1 MLTEIQETVQH
12 IAGQVGP
19 SVVGVGRRGP
29 HGSGVVI
36 ADGAVLTNAHNIRGE
51 TVTVTFGDGRTETG
65 QVVAADYD
73 ADLAVVSVDTDN
85 TPTIQNGASEV
96 DLGMPV
102 VALSNPGGLGLRVTV
117 GYVSGTERSFR
128 GPRGRVIK
136 GSLEHTAPLL
146 PGSSGGPVVD
156 RDGRL
161 LGINTNRLGEGF
173 YLAIA
178 SGDHFTATVDRL
190 REGGT
195 SRRVRLGVGVAP
207 NEVVRK
213 LRRSVGLEPVDGLLI
228 RHADQGSPAESA
240 DIREGDVL
248 VALNDMVVN
257 TIDDLFEALG
267 EIEAGST
274 ASAQLIRGV
283 EELTVE
289 VEFPG

>member
-1 MLTEIQETVQH
+1 
-12 IAGQVGP
+12 
-19 SVVGVGRRGP
+19 
-29 HGSGVVI
+29 VI
-36 ADGAVLTNAHNIRGE
+36 ADGTVLTNAHNVRRE
-51 TVTVTFGDGRTETG
+51 TVTVTFSDGRAETG
-65 QVVAADYD
+65 HVLAADFD
-73 ADLAVVSVDTDN
+73 ADLAVVSVETDN
-85 TPTIQNGASEV
+85 TPAVQNGAPEV
-96 DLGMPV
+96 DLGTPL
-102 VALSNPGGLGLRVTV
+102 VALSNPGGMGLRVTV

-156 RDGRL
+156 REGRL

-178 SGDHFTATVDRL
+178 SGEHFTATVDRL

-228 RHADQGSPAESA
+228 RQTDEGSPAESA
-240 DIREGDVL
+240 GIRRGGCYRVGP
-248 VALNDMVVN
+248 
-257 TIDDLFEALG
+257 IDPG
-267 EIEAGST
+267 
-274 ASAQLIRGV
+274 RGR
-283 EELTVE
+283 THRRHRI
-289 VEFPG
+289 PN

>member
-1 MLTEIQETVQH
+1 MLTEIHETVQR
-12 IAGQVGP
+12 IADQVGP

-36 ADGAVLTNAHNIRGE
+36 ADGTVLTNAHNIRRD
-51 TVTVTFGDGRTETG
+51 TVTVTFGDGRTEKG
-65 QVVAADYD
+65 QVVGADYD
-73 ADLAVVSVDTDN
+73 ADLAVVSVDTGD
-85 TPTIQNGASEV
+85 TPVIDTSDSVV
-96 DLGMPV
+96 DLGTPV
-102 VALSNPGGLGLRVTV
+102 VALSNPGGMGLRVTV

-173 YLAIA
+173 YLAIP
-178 SGDHFTATVDRL
+178 SGDHLTETVDRL
-190 REGGT
+190 RKGET
-195 SRRVRLGVGVAP
+195 SSGVRLGVGVAP

-213 LRRSVGLEPVDGLLI
+213 LRRSVGLDEIDGLLI
-228 RHADQGSPAESA
+228 RHAEDGSPAQA
-240 DIREGDVL
+240 AGIRQGDVL
-248 VALNDMVVN
+248 VALNETALD

-267 EIEAGST
+267 NIGPGVT
-274 ASAQLIRGV
+274 VTAQLVRVV

-289 VEFPG
+289 VTFPD